1 MYNGELFTLSKS
13 TKNIQL
19 LKNISGLLNLKVNTS
34 ITPLTTW
41 NNTQKTPKILFHF
54 LKDVQ
59 SELGLIDPDLLS
71 AGKHIAICENLS
83 MDDELTLIKH
93 GFSGATKACSPAHA
107 IMQMLDNVLEGN
119 LFFSLSA
126 LSHYIQ
132 TQQKPSK
139 PSKQHALFQGIT
151 KKEKE
156 VLSFICMGLS
166 NSEAANKMNV
176 SINTIKM
183 HLQNIYKKTDCKSRG
198 QLLVKYN
205 QL

>member
-1 MYNGELFTLSKS
+1 MYNGEIFTLSQS
-13 TKNIQL
+13 PKNIQL
-19 LKNISGLLNLKVNTS
+19 LKHVSGLLNLKVNTS
-34 ITPLTTW
+34 ANSLTAWHTP
-41 NNTQKTPKILFHF
+41 QQIPKILFHF
-54 LKDVQ
+54 LNDVHG
-59 SELGLIDPDLLS
+59 ELGQIDSGLLS
-71 AGKHIAICENLS
+71 AGKHIAICESLS
-83 MDDELTLIKH
+83 MEDELTLIKH

-107 IMQMLDNVLEGN
+107 IVQMLDNVLEGN

-132 TQQKPSK
+132 TQQQPAKASER
-139 PSKQHALFQGIT
+139 HALFQGIT

-156 VLSFICMGLS
+156 VLSFICKGLS

-205 QL
+205 QI